1 MKKLIIAAAFILLA
15 GVAYGQ
21 TLKKGSI
28 MALRTDAPTLNA
40 GVTMEQYADFM
51 INKFAPEMEKLFP
64 GIKVFIL
71 KADRGEHKDGYAMLI
86 WVESAEARD
95 KIFGAEGDDETQS
108 KMLPLMEELGKF
120 TTISEN
126 YTDWVIQ

>member
-21 TLKKGSI
+21 TLKEGSI
-28 MALRTDAPTLNA
+28 IALRSEAPILNP

-51 INKFAPEMEKLFP
+51 INRFAPEMEKIFP
-64 GIKVFIL
+64 GTKVFIL
-71 KADRGEHKDGYAMLI
+71 KADRGESKGGYAMLI
-86 WVESAEARD
+86 WVESAEARE
-95 KIFGAEGDDETQS
+95 KIFGGENDDLQG
-108 KMLPLMEELGKF
+108 KLLPLMEESSNF
-120 TTISEN
+120 AAISNN